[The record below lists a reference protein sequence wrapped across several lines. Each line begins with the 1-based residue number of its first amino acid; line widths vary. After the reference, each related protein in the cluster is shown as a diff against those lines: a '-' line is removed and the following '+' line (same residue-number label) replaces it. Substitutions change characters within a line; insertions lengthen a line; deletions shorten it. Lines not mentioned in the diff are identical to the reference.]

1 MKIRI
6 LIADDHAVV
15 RAGLRLLI
23 GTQADMAV
31 VGEAAD
37 GVEALSVARE
47 TRPDV
52 TLLDLS
58 MPRTNGVKTIG
69 QLARLRPPTR
79 VLVLTMYD
87 DPAYV
92 DSALAA
98 GASGYV
104 VKKAADLELLSAIRA
119 VSRGRQAV
127 DATRATGGSRLRPA
141 QGRLSRRENEVLRL
155 LGQGLTN
162 RQVAARLRVSVK
174 TAETYRARLY
184 QKLGFSDRAD
194 LVRYALRMGLLEAER
209 VEAADGEVGR
219 GPRRSRPDGRLL

>member
-1 MKIRI
+1 
-6 LIADDHAVV
+6 V
-15 RAGLRLLI
+15 RTGLRLVI
-23 GTQADMAV
+23 DTQADMAV

-37 GVEALSVARE
+37 GAEALVVARE
-47 TRPDV
+47 ARPDV
-52 TLLDLS
+52 ILLDLS

-69 QLARLRPPTR
+69 QLARLRPATR
-79 VLVLTMYD
+79 VLVLTMHD

-119 VSRGRQAV
+119 VSRGRHAV
-127 DATRATGGSRLRPA
+127 DATLTTGGSHSTPSR
-141 QGRLSRRENEVLRL
+141 GRLSRRESEVLRL

-162 RQVAARLRVSVK
+162 RQVAAQLRLSVK

-184 QKLGFSDRAD
+184 EKLGFSDRAD
-194 LVRYALRMGLLEAER
+194 LVSYALRMGVLEAER
-209 VEAADGEVGR
+209 VDIPEGGASSASRRRPRPGR
-219 GPRRSRPDGRLL
+219 DHRL

>member
-1 MKIRI
+1 
-6 LIADDHAVV
+6 
-15 RAGLRLLI
+15 
-23 GTQADMAV
+23 MAV

-37 GVEALSVARE
+37 GAEALAVARE
-47 TRPDV
+47 ARPDV

-69 QLARLRPPTR
+69 QLARLRPATR
-79 VLVLTMYD
+79 VLVLTMHD

-119 VSRGRQAV
+119 VSRGRHAV
-127 DATRATGGSRLRPA
+127 DATLTTGGSHSTPSR
-141 QGRLSRRENEVLRL
+141 GRLSRRESEVLRL

-162 RQVAARLRVSVK
+162 RQVAAQLRLSVK
-174 TAETYRARLY
+174 TRPRPPFVGLSPTRGARPSRFPRQSSGECSPSMGREPWPRAR
-184 QKLGFSDRAD
+184 
-194 LVRYALRMGLLEAER
+194 VRRMPPSCSSKITPSR
-209 VEAADGEVGR
+209 GR
-219 GPRRSRPDGRLL
+219 